1 MIYITYNW
9 NMSSLMSLQPLNVNQ
24 HYRKGERPTN
34 VTHIAYLQCHF
45 APLCT
50 IWVITR
56 TFHRRRPSDTFQILF
71 PLPTKTSTKSTFD
84 SRENRQR
91 HIGTSHGTTS
101 HLGGWMLVGEDTASF
116 NGNEK
121 LQSFN
126 GYVWRLPVTS
136 SIVEGLP
143 GHRNTSVSI
152 HRKTLS
158 CCTTV
163 WQRWDLGDVDHFLHK
178 RQQTYPPTWVGVV

>member
-1 MIYITYNW
+1 MLLTLHTCNAILHLSAPSE
-9 NMSSLMSLQPLNVNQ
+9 SSLEPSIEEGLA
-24 HYRKGERPTN
+24 
-34 VTHIAYLQCHF
+34 THVKSSSHS
-45 APLCT
+45 P
-50 IWVITR
+50 
-56 TFHRRRPSDTFQILF
+56 
-71 PLPTKTSTKSTFD
+71 KSTFD
-84 SRENRQR
+84 SRENTQR
-91 HIGTSHGTTS
+91 HIGTSHGTTW
-101 HLGGWMLVGEDTASF
+101 HLGGWILVGEDTASF

-126 GYVWRLPVTS
+126 GYVWRLPVT

-178 RQQTYPPTWVGVV
+178 RQQTYPPTRVGVV